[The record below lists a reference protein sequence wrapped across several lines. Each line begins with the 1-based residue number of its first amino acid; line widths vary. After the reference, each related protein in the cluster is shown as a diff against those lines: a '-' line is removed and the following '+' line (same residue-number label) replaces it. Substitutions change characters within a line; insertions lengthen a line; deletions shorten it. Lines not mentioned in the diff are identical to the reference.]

1 MTQMMK
7 TMTQTLQ
14 KKKNNQKRENIQFS
28 LFYTLDGSNTTFT
41 LFALQVVVTIF

>member
-14 KKKNNQKRENIQFS
+14 KKNNQKERTECS
-28 LFYTLDGSNTTFT
+28 LFFYTLDGSNTTFT

>member
-7 TMTQTLQ
+7 TTTQTLQ
-14 KKKNNQKRENIQFS
+14 KKNNQKRENIQFS

>member
-14 KKKNNQKRENIQFS
+14 KKNNQKRENIQFS